1 MMIPPIM
8 AMPPVATLAAA
19 FPVGVEAVELV
30 EEVPD
35 EEPVEVLVPDVVSVV
50 ERFELDPDPELG
62 TGTTVVLATTVLV
75 DEWASEAEVLV
86 EAAVLLVYEGPV
98 ESFTVVVEEPE
109 REPVAEVEA
118 EPLAEDE
125 EPPTMWKG

>member
-1 MMIPPIM
+1 MIPPIM

-86 EAAVLLVYEGPV
+86 EAAMLLVYEGPV

>member
-1 MMIPPIM
+1 MIIPPIM

-50 ERFELDPDPELG
+50 ERFELDPELG